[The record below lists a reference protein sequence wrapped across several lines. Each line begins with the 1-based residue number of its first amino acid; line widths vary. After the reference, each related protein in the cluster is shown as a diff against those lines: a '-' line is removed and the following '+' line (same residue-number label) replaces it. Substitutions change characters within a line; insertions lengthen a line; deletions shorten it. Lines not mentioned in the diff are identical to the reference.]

1 MKQLWHKLFLV
12 VIAIS
17 CIIFVLTGPRL
28 SSNYLLIAVFPW
40 HQIALLLRTLSLS
53 GSIGNGVAIV
63 LYLLLCSSPV
73 LILLGIRKKRKLV
86 NEDSALIIAS
96 IVLFIILYYMINPA
110 LVPFPSDRN
119 SLVYQAVI
127 CGILYS
133 AFLSYFLLRAVRLLS
148 AGDIKQ
154 LGQYLQIVL
163 FFTQTYL
170 LLVVFGA
177 QFGSFLY
184 EIHTLQAGNI
194 GNTHTLSLSYL
205 FLTSKYIFNCLPDIC
220 NIILIFRI
228 FSLLEEWKKDRYS
241 PETVQASKQLSQ
253 FCLKAIVFIAIT
265 QLGFNL
271 FQLLL
276 QSAIRTISIVL
287 YLPVT
292 SLLFLIV
299 TLLINRF
306 VIETKQLK
314 DENDQFI

>member
-1 MKQLWHKLFLV
+1 MKQLWHKIILA
-12 VIAIS
+12 VIAFS
-17 CIIFVLTGPRL
+17 CIIFVLTGLRF

-40 HQIALLLRTLSLS
+40 HQIALVLRALSLS
-53 GSIGNGVAIV
+53 GAIGNGIAIV
-63 LYLLLCSSPV
+63 LYLILCLLPA
-73 LILLGIRKKRKLV
+73 LALLVIRKKRSLAK
-86 NEDSALIIAS
+86 EDSILIIAS

-110 LVPFPSDRN
+110 LLPFPAGN
-119 SLVYQAVI
+119 SVAHQAVL
-127 CGILYS
+127 CGILYTII
-133 AFLSYFLLRAVRLLS
+133 LSYILLRTVRLLS
-148 AGDIKQ
+148 SGDATQ
-154 LGQYLQIVL
+154 LGQYLKIVL
-163 FFTQTYL
+163 FFVQAYL
-170 LLVVFGA
+170 VLLVFGA

-194 GNTHTLSLSYL
+194 GNTSALSLSYL
-205 FLTSKYIFNCLPDIC
+205 FLTIKYISNCLPDAS
-220 NIILIFRI
+220 NILLIFLI
-228 FSLLEEWKKDRYS
+228 LSLLEHWKKNRYS
-241 PETVQASKQLSQ
+241 SETVQASKQLSQ
-253 FCLKAIVFIAIT
+253 FCLKAIAFIAIT

-276 QSAIRTISIVL
+276 QSAIHTISIVL